1 MQRISNRDRGELTDE
16 EERALRDPSNWDW
29 EHAERYDGTP
39 HPIIVFRVEIDHE
52 RMAHLAAVSER
63 DPQHPNLADLVQR
76 WVDERLAA
84 EAAAL
89 SIDEP
94 DRATR
99 SA

>member
-1 MQRISNRDRGELTDE
+1 
-16 EERALRDPSNWDW
+16 
-29 EHAERYDGTP
+29 
-39 HPIIVFRVEIDHE
+39 
-52 RMAHLAAVSER
+52 MAHLAAVSER

-84 EAAAL
+84 EAAAF